1 MSVQVADLSSL
12 NTNAVA
18 ANLSFISTLVQNVD
32 STIEVRR
39 GPFFDL
45 VLYYSA
51 VLATANQVNM
61 YNARQANSLQ
71 AVVANPALAD
81 PGVVDTILQNWRIT
95 RIQGAE
101 AAGSIVIV
109 LNAPLVVSIPAGSI
123 FTYGQLT
130 YTADNTFTSALTQAQ
145 VVNPTTTKLLT
156 QTTNGDWQF
165 TITVTASAIG
175 SIYNLS
181 AGTLLI
187 STLQPTGFIK
197 SYAGSDISGGLDTET
212 NTELI
217 ARFTDGGGAKAWSN
231 RATAAAL
238 VSAQPGFTSTVMSI
252 VGFGDPEMLRD
263 EHSLWPGNYGGR
275 VDVWSRTQQPL
286 GTATM
291 TYTAT
296 LVSKTGPVGTWQFS
310 VAKDDLP
317 GFYYLPQVV
326 LTGNLFSAA
335 TFTITSDVR
344 GYDLSGPG
352 FIPDIITYTEAA
364 YTRYQT
370 ATIKFVD
377 TITDASSLIINTS
390 TQLYDV
396 QAFLMPNI
404 AELNDFLIGRQIISP
419 AGDLLV
425 RAPVPC
431 FMNTTIVV
439 QRTTGDPAPD
449 ISTVQQAVASAINA
463 VQFGGQV
470 TAALIAAGVT
480 PYLMASNVVTTVT
493 MSGTIR
499 RVDGTLIS
507 IGPDTNIL
515 TFTSDPANLVTARTV
530 GFYQDAAAVTVTL
543 VEVPTPPI

>member
-335 TFTITSDVR
+335 TFTITSDIR